1 MSKRRVGLGSLLV
14 HTVLTFVTGGV
25 WLVILG
31 IRFLLKNS

>member
-1 MSKRRVGLGSLLV
+1 MNRRVGLGRLLI

-25 WLVILG
+25 WLVVLG